1 MLCVTMNVVQGVA
14 GEVLP
19 YKGNVT
25 RLPVE
30 GRILSSRKERL

>member
-1 MLCVTMNVVQGVA
+1 MNVVQGVA

-25 RLPVE
+25 RLPAE
-30 GRILSSRKERL
+30 GRTLSSLKERM